1 MKVWRI
7 VLGAV
12 GIGIGTYGISQ
23 LLTQIPRQ
31 TLVLLALWLVAALI
45 IHDGLLSPAVV
56 GVGSALRRY
65 VPDRGR
71 RYLQFGLIMAAMVTV
86 VAVPLIYRAHTQ
98 PPAKA
103 LLLQE
108 FGINLTVLLA
118 AIGGGTLIAYA
129 IGVREIDHCLIDRRL
144 TEPRSDS
151 LGRPFEEPAIKA
163 GVRQ

>member
-1 MKVWRI
+1 MKIWRI
-7 VLGAV
+7 VLAIV
-12 GIGIGTYGISQ
+12 GIGLGTYGISQ

-31 TLVLLALWLVAALI
+31 TLVLLALWLIAALI

-56 GVGSALRRY
+56 GVGSVLRRY

-86 VAVPLIYRAHTQ
+86 IAVPLIYRANTQ

-103 LLLQE
+103 LLLQD

-118 AIGGGTLIAYA
+118 AIGSGTLIAYA
-129 IGVREIDHCLIDRRL
+129 IRVAPDRSRPNRRL
-144 TEPRSDS
+144 PDE
-151 LGRPFEEPAIKA
+151 A
-163 GVRQ
+163 QN

>member
-7 VLGAV
+7 ILAVLGV
-12 GIGIGTYGISQ
+12 GVGAYGLFQ
-23 LLTQIPRQ
+23 LLTQLPRQ
-31 TLVLLALWLVAALI
+31 TLVLLALWLIAALI

-56 GVGSALRRY
+56 AVGAALRRY

-86 VAVPLIYRAHTQ
+86 IAVPLIYRANTQ

-103 LLLQE
+103 LLLQD

-118 AIGGGTLIAYA
+118 AIGGGTLIPYA
-129 IGVREIDHCLIDRRL
+129 IRVAQDR
-144 TEPRSDS
+144 S
-151 LGRPFEEPAIKA
+151 LPSRPTADEA
-163 GVRQ
+163 QH

>member
-1 MKVWRI
+1 MRVWRI
-7 VLGAV
+7 VLGVV

-31 TLVLLALWLVAALI
+31 TLVLLALWLIAALI

-56 GVGSALRRY
+56 GVGAVLRRY

-86 VAVPLIYRAHTQ
+86 IAVPLIYRAHTQ

-103 LLLQE
+103 LLLQD
-108 FGINLTVLLA
+108 FGINLTVLVT

-129 IGVREIDHCLIDRRL
+129 IRVARDR
-144 TEPRSDS
+144 S
-151 LGRPFEEPAIKA
+151 LPTRPPPAEAQK
-163 GVRQ
+163 

>member
-1 MKVWRI
+1 VKIWRI
-7 VLGAV
+7 VLAAL
-12 GIGIGTYGISQ
+12 GIGIGAYGISQ
-23 LLTQIPRQ
+23 LLTQIPPQ
-31 TLVLLALWLVAALI
+31 SLALLALWLIGALI

-56 GVGSALRRY
+56 GVGAALRRY

-86 VAVPLIYRAHTQ
+86 IAVPMVYRAHTQ

-103 LLLQE
+103 LLLQD

-129 IGVREIDHCLIDRRL
+129 IRVARDRSM
-144 TEPRSDS
+144 P
-151 LGRPFEEPAIKA
+151 GRPSPGET
-163 GVRQ
+163 QS

>member
-86 VAVPLIYRAHTQ
+86 GPSR
-98 PPAKA
+98 
-103 LLLQE
+103 
-108 FGINLTVLLA
+108 
-118 AIGGGTLIAYA
+118 
-129 IGVREIDHCLIDRRL
+129 
-144 TEPRSDS
+144 
-151 LGRPFEEPAIKA
+151 
-163 GVRQ
+163 

>member
-1 MKVWRI
+1 MRVWRI
-7 VLGAV
+7 VLGVV
-12 GIGIGTYGISQ
+12 GVGIGTYGISQ
-23 LLTQIPRQ
+23 LLTQVPRQ
-31 TLVLLALWLVAALI
+31 TLMLLALWLIAALI
-45 IHDGLLSPAVV
+45 IHDGLLSPAIV
-56 GVGSALRRY
+56 GVGAALRRY

-103 LLLQE
+103 LLLQD

-129 IGVREIDHCLIDRRL
+129 IRVARDRSLPSRL
-144 TEPRSDS
+144 PPDE
-151 LGRPFEEPAIKA
+151 AHK
-163 GVRQ
+163 